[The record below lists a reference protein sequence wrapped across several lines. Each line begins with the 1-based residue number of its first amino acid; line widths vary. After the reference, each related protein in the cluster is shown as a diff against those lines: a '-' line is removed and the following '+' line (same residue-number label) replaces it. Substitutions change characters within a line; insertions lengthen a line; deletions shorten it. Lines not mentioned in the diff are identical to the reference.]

1 VKQLITTATVLAIL
15 STGYGQEENGDKR
28 NKDSRKRPPSPEEFL
43 KAYDQNDDQKISKE
57 EFRTGERAS
66 RLDPEIREKIFNR
79 LDKNGDSFISAL
91 ELQEMAPKRKRH
103 SLAKADL
110 DEDGRISKEEFSK
123 HEHFAEMPAERRD
136 EIFDRIDRNGDGFLD
151 QDSFKEFE
159 RVPFIAN
166 ATEEEKQSAF
176 TKFDSDGD
184 QKISGIELRA
194 RFEKREKKLPS
205 KN

>member
-1 VKQLITTATVLAIL
+1 
-15 STGYGQEENGDKR
+15 
-28 NKDSRKRPPSPEEFL
+28 
-43 KAYDQNDDQKISKE
+43 
-57 EFRTGERAS
+57 
-66 RLDPEIREKIFNR
+66 
-79 LDKNGDSFISAL
+79 
-91 ELQEMAPKRKRH
+91 
-103 SLAKADL
+103 LAKADL

-151 QDSFKEFE
+151 QEEGRRSGGRRGGRGEHDRPRFKMKEVDLDGNGSLSFKEFE